1 MLTEREGVLTF
12 DDVNRKLTFQNIM
25 WDRFDEQIKFEA
37 PYDSVTKLIFDS
49 TTHMRGE
56 GKWGMLNFA
65 GVPGILT
72 ATAIA
77 AKNIQDNWL
86 YIEYKEGDRLEPVLL
101 KLPGDCLSNVEQKAA
116 NLFGSRV
123 VVSAFPERGE
133 DISPKQLR
141 STEFKSKYVVKLNKK
156 DHPLPTDKPD
166 KATIFVVC
174 PMVGLDFLH
183 GSPVKLH
190 ANDRV
195 VAINEMGT
203 YSFAYLDPGKYRL
216 ISQPSEGDNG
226 FETELEAGKTYYFLQ
241 SSLHNYRTLLSRD
254 SGEVVT
260 YLAADTYLS
269 DWKPK

>member
-1 MLTEREGVLTF
+1 
-12 DDVNRKLTFQNIM
+12 
-25 WDRFDEQIKFEA
+25 
-37 PYDSVTKLIFDS
+37 
-49 TTHMRGE
+49 
-56 GKWGMLNFA
+56 
-65 GVPGILT
+65 
-72 ATAIA
+72 
-77 AKNIQDNWL
+77 
-86 YIEYKEGDRLEPVLL
+86 
-101 KLPGDCLSNVEQKAA
+101 
-116 NLFGSRV
+116 
-123 VVSAFPERGE
+123 
-133 DISPKQLR
+133 
-141 STEFKSKYVVKLNKK
+141 
-156 DHPLPTDKPD
+156 
-166 KATIFVVC
+166 
-174 PMVGLDFLH
+174 MVGLDFLH
-183 GSPVKLH
+183 CSPVKLH